1 MKLEIFE
8 AYAGMYEYSHLPA
21 YARYLLNN
29 RVRDYA
35 LEQLE
40 LTRKLSVPLLKSL
53 TARYSEQEIIQL
65 AINTSREYLE
75 FIAANRGK
83 EQIMQS
89 MSRWM
94 SDQLE
99 VIGQS
104 DISAKDITLIIYVRE
119 RALKKFL
126 PEYSTDLQTI
136 LAINEEIDM
145 LMLGAATTSTDIFI
159 DLLRNKVA
167 EQSNLASKLIQASP
181 AITFLYD
188 VIQNKQ
194 IFISGKV
201 FEVLGFTSDELMQM
215 GSNFFLQLIHP
226 RDLEMMIEHIR
237 TVVQQNQTK
246 TAQVEFRFRH
256 KDGNYRWL
264 RSYEVVFSRDD
275 EGRPQYV
282 LGKTFEI
289 TAEKETAL
297 ALEKRESQLVEA
309 QSLAHIGN
317 YEWNLI
323 SQRSS
328 NSEEVY
334 RIFELEREQKY
345 EEFMTY
351 VHPDDVQKVKD
362 AIAQAFISGHYE
374 CEYRYT
380 KNDKEKVIWSVG
392 KVEFRDDQPYR
403 MVGTVQDVTQIKKME
418 KQLAQSNESLRQ
430 FAFVASHDM
439 KEPLRKIMMFSDMI
453 LSDKA
458 NKLTEKSIMHLQ
470 KMQSA
475 GKNLYKMVEDIL
487 SFSLLEVKEEK
498 EKISLSEIIEQVIE
512 ILEET
517 INEKQAEII
526 YDGLPEAYVIPS
538 QMKQLFQNLMANSL
552 KFQRK
557 GVAPEIRIS
566 GAITHDPVIKLPANA
581 NSYLEVTVNDN
592 GIGFPADMREKIFE
606 LFSRLYPKSEY
617 EGTGLGL
624 SISKRIVDNHGGA
637 IQARSA
643 DGGGATFTIVIPQ

>member
-1 MKLEIFE
+1 MKLEVFE
-8 AYAGMYEYSHLPA
+8 AYTGMYEYSQLPA

-29 RVRDYA
+29 RVHEYA
-35 LEQLE
+35 SEQLD
-40 LTRKLSVPLLKSL
+40 LSKKLAVPLLKTL
-53 TARYSEQEIIQL
+53 TARYTEQEIVQL
-65 AINTSREYLE
+65 AISTSREYLE
-75 FIAANRGK
+75 FIAANKGK

-89 MSRWM
+89 MSRWTK
-94 SDQLE
+94 DQLE
-99 VIGQS
+99 IVAQG
-104 DISAKDITLIIYVRE
+104 DVSAKDITLINYMRE
-119 RALKKFL
+119 QALKKFL
-126 PEYSTDLQTI
+126 PEYTSDLQTI
-136 LAINEEIDM
+136 LTINKEIDL

-159 DLLRNKVA
+159 DLLRSKLA
-167 EQSNLASKLIQASP
+167 EQSNLASKLIEASP
-181 AITFLYD
+181 AITFLFD
-188 VIQNKQ
+188 IIHNKQ

-201 FEVLGFTSDELMQM
+201 YEVLGFTSDELMQM

-237 TVVQQNQTK
+237 TVLQLNQSK
-246 TAQVEFRFRH
+246 TTQVEFRFRH
-256 KDGNYRWL
+256 KDGQYRWL
-264 RSYEVVFSRDD
+264 RSYEVIFSRDE

-297 ALEKRESQLVEA
+297 ALQKRESQLVEA

-317 YEWNLI
+317 YEWNI
-323 SQRSS
+323 VDQHST

-334 RIFELEREQKY
+334 RIFELQREQKY
-345 EEFMTY
+345 EEFISH

-362 AIAQAFISGHYE
+362 AVAEAFKSGQYE

-392 KVEFRDDQPYR
+392 KVEFRNDQPYR

-439 KEPLRKIMMFSDMI
+439 KEPLRKIMMFSDMV
-453 LSDKA
+453 LSNTA
-458 NKLTEKSIMHLQ
+458 NKLTDKSVTQLQ

-475 GKNLYKMVEDIL
+475 GRNLYKMVEDIL

-498 EKISLSEIIEQVIE
+498 EKTSLANIIAQVME
-512 ILEET
+512 ILEES
-517 INEKQAEII
+517 INEKQAKIV
-526 YDGLPEAYVIPS
+526 YNGLPEAYVIPS
-538 QMKQLFQNLMANSL
+538 QMKQLFQNLVANSL

-557 GVAPEIRIS
+557 GVAPEIT
-566 GAITHDPVIKLPANA
+566 ITGIITAEPEIKLPANA
-581 NSYLEVTVNDN
+581 DSYLEMTVSDN
-592 GIGFPADMREKIFE
+592 GIGFPAEMQEKIFE

-637 IQARSA
+637 IQARSTA
-643 DGGGATFTIVIPQ
+643 GSGATFIVVIPQ